1 MLVSKL
7 QSNQPENQ
15 QPTTK
20 PVQLPVLVLELE
32 QLELEL
38 ELVLVLVLQYYAY

>member
-38 ELVLVLVLQYYAY
+38 VLVLVLQYYAY